1 MRISKKRG
9 YLLAT
14 GIIAVGITFSYFSV
28 SKATDYEPGSKED
41 PIVTRSYVEK
51 RVEQLKYYIDQKIE
65 ELKGNAGGGNSSPVM
80 ENPGSS
86 FVVLQLE
93 KNQRLVCGAG
103 TEVILRSGEAL
114 AVASESGG
122 VSDVTAGKDL
132 KMGESVSLNHL
143 LIIPRDDGRGIKA
156 KTSIYV
162 MVKGS
167 YRIQ

>member
-1 MRISKKRG
+1 MKISKKKG
-9 YLLAT
+9 YLIVTGFIALGLA
-14 GIIAVGITFSYFSV
+14 FSHFSV
-28 SKATDYEPGSKED
+28 SKATNYEPGSKED
-41 PIVTRSYVEK
+41 PIVTRSYVE
-51 RVEQLKYYIDQKIE
+51 RRAEQLKYYFDQKIE
-65 ELKGNAGGGNSSPVM
+65 ELKTNSGNSSPVT
-80 ENPGSS
+80 ENPNSS

-93 KNQRLVCGAG
+93 RNQRLVCGAG

-122 VSDVTAGKDL
+122 VSDVTQGKDL
-132 KMGESVSLNHL
+132 KMGEPVSLNHH